1 MEILK
6 AEQVSFRY
14 PEEDRDSLHELSFT
28 IEEGEFVVLCGPSG
42 GGKTTLLRHLKR
54 ELAPVGMFSGSL
66 TFKGQPLPDLPAAV
80 AAGEIG
86 MVFQNPDAQIVM
98 DTVWHEL
105 AFSME
110 NLGIPPAVMRT
121 RLAEICGLFGL
132 EPLLYQS
139 VHELSGGQKQL
150 LNLASVLLLQPK
162 VLLLD
167 EPTSQ
172 LDPVAAREFI
182 MALQRLN
189 EEMSVTVIIS
199 EHRLEEVLPLAD
211 RVLMLEGGRLVA
223 DAGPRAFAQLA
234 GGAEFASRQA
244 YLPAASRLYLALST
258 EAETAAP
265 ENIPLTV
272 REGKRW
278 LYSLTAGA
286 GVNAANPSVNTAAI
300 AAPGVSGTVAGDI
313 VPAYSGADPAVH
325 SSGPSVNVSRER
337 SKLAPDTGTP
347 YNSAA
352 APVTYPP
359 GAFGPG
365 GPESPVNLPASSA
378 EILLSCRELTFRYDK
393 EGREVLRKLSLTLKR
408 GELLAV
414 MGGNGAGKSTL
425 LHVLSGLMK
434 PQRGKAELSK
444 GSTTGLLAQNPLL
457 YFSYDTVAE
466 ELQHMAQ
473 YAGVSLEEAGRE
485 IDALLEVFRLREVLQ
500 SHPHDLS
507 GGQQQQ
513 TALAMMMLLKPD
525 ILLLDEPTKGLDP
538 AAKDRLAALLQQLR
552 GQGASILIVTHDVE
566 FAAKYA
572 SRCALLFDG
581 SITAEGAPAEFFSS
595 NYFYTTT
602 VNRMVRDLLP
612 QALTIE
618 DVIQTWS
625 GSAHPC

>member
-1 MEILK
+1 M
-6 AEQVSFRY
+6 
-14 PEEDRDSLHELSFT
+14 
-28 IEEGEFVVLCGPSG
+28 LCGPSG
-42 GGKTTLLRHLKR
+42 CGKTTLLRHLKR
-54 ELAPVGMFSGSL
+54 ELAPVGTFSGTL
-66 TFKGQPLPDLPAAV
+66 AYKGQPLQDLSAAV

-132 EPLLYQS
+132 EPLLYKP

-182 MALQRLN
+182 TALQRLN

-211 RVLMLEGGRLVA
+211 RVLMLEGGMLQA
-223 DAGPRAFAQLA
+223 DAGPRAFARSA
-234 GGAEFASRQA
+234 GGTASHQRLA
-244 YLPAASRLYLALST
+244 YLPAASRLYLALPPQA
-258 EAETAAP
+258 EAEA
-265 ENIPLTV
+265 EERIPLTV

-278 LYSLTAGA
+278 LHSRADGAGA
-286 GVNAANPSVNTAAI
+286 MAASAPAAFSPGYPGASKQPASAPAALSRGRAADANP
-300 AAPGVSGTVAGDI
+300 GTLI
-313 VPAYSGADPAVH
+313 S
-325 SSGPSVNVSRER
+325 SRE
-337 SKLAPDTGTP
+337 
-347 YNSAA
+347 
-352 APVTYPP
+352 V
-359 GAFGPG
+359 
-365 GPESPVNLPASSA
+365 
-378 EILLSCRELTFRYDK
+378 TFRYEK
-393 EGREVLRKLSLTLKR
+393 EGREVLKKLTLELKR

-425 LHVLSGLMK
+425 LHVLGGLMK
-434 PQRGKAELSK
+434 PQRGRVELSK
-444 GSTTGLLAQNPLL
+444 GITTGLLAQNPLL

-466 ELQHMAQ
+466 ELQHMAE
-473 YAGVSLEEAGRE
+473 YAGLSPEAAERE
-485 IDALLEVFRLREVLQ
+485 TTALLEVFQLREVLQ

-525 ILLLDEPTKGLDP
+525 VLLLDEPTKGLDP
-538 AAKDRLAALLQQLR
+538 AAKDKLAALLQQLL
-552 GQGASILIVTHDVE
+552 GQGASILTVTHDVE
-566 FAAKYA
+566 FAAKVA

-581 SITAEGAPAEFFSS
+581 SITAEGTPADFFSS
-595 NYFYTTT
+595 NYFYTTA

-618 DVIQTWS
+618 DVIRAWS
-625 GSAHPC
+625 GSVHRC

>member
-66 TFKGQPLPDLPAAV
+66 TYKGQLLPELPAAV

-110 NLGIPPAVMRT
+110 NLGMPPAVMRT

-223 DAGPRAFAQLA
+223 DAGPRAFVQQA
-234 GGAEFASRQA
+234 GSASLASRQA
-244 YLPAASRLYLALST
+244 YLPAASRLYLALSP
-258 EAETAAP
+258 EAGTAAA

-278 LYSLTAGA
+278 VHSRAAVASTVTEAGVCATVIRDHPAANCGA
-286 GVNAANPSVNTAAI
+286 GLPAAVSREETA
-300 AAPGVSGTVAGDI
+300 AAPGTVTPANAGAE
-313 VPAYSGADPAVH
+313 PATS
-325 SSGPSVNVSRER
+325 PSNSFSQVRN
-337 SKLAPDTGTP
+337 PD
-347 YNSAA
+347 
-352 APVTYPP
+352 
-359 GAFGPG
+359 
-365 GPESPVNLPASSA
+365 SPVKLPAPSA
-378 EILLSCRELTFRYDK
+378 EILLSCREVTFRYDK
-393 EGREVLRKLSLTLKR
+393 EGREVLRKLSLTLRR

-425 LHVLSGLMK
+425 LHVLGGLMK

-473 YAGVSLEEAGRE
+473 YAGASLEEAGRE

-552 GQGASILIVTHDVE
+552 RQGASILIVTHDVE

-595 NYFYTTT
+595 NYFYTTA

-618 DVIQTWS
+618 DVIRTWS
-625 GSAHPC
+625 GSAPPC

>member
-1 MEILK
+1 M
-6 AEQVSFRY
+6 
-14 PEEDRDSLHELSFT
+14 
-28 IEEGEFVVLCGPSG
+28 LCGPSG
-42 GGKTTLLRHLKR
+42 SGKTTLLRHLKR
-54 ELAPVGMFSGSL
+54 ELTPVGSSSGTL
-66 TFKGQPLPDLPAAV
+66 TYKGQPLSGLPAAV

-110 NLGIPPAVMRT
+110 NLGLPPAVMRT

-132 EPLLYQS
+132 EPLLYRP

-150 LNLASVLLLQPK
+150 MNLASVLLLQPK

-172 LDPVAAREFI
+172 LDPVAAREFM

-189 EEMSVTVIIS
+189 EEMAVTVIIS

-211 RVLMLEGGRLVA
+211 RVLMLEDGKLLA
-223 DAGPRAFAQLA
+223 DAAPRLFARQTGSGALTSA
-234 GGAEFASRQA
+234 GR
-244 YLPAASRLYLALST
+244 YLPAASRLYLSLAP
-258 EAETAAP
+258 EADSAAP

-272 REGKRW
+272 REGRRW
-278 LYSLTAGA
+278 LHALMAGTDAAAGA
-286 GVNAANPSVNTAAI
+286 ELVNNLNREAGTTPLVSRIESVPEGDSPPPPA
-300 AAPGVSGTVAGDI
+300 GVSVKFSSEELQAAG
-313 VPAYSGADPAVH
+313 
-325 SSGPSVNVSRER
+325 
-337 SKLAPDTGTP
+337 
-347 YNSAA
+347 
-352 APVTYPP
+352 
-359 GAFGPG
+359 
-365 GPESPVNLPASSA
+365 A
-378 EILLSCRELTFRYDK
+378 ETLLFCREVTFRYEK
-393 EGREVLRKLSLTLKR
+393 EGREVLRKLSLTLKQ
-408 GELLAV
+408 GEFLAV

-434 PQRGKAELSK
+434 PQRGRIELAK
-444 GSTTGLLAQNPLL
+444 GKTTGLLAQNPLL

-466 ELQHMAQ
+466 ELQHMGS
-473 YAGVSLEEAGRE
+473 YAGLTPEAAASE
-485 IDALLEVFRLREVLQ
+485 IEALLAVFQLREVLQ

-513 TALAMMMLLKPD
+513 TALAMMLLMKPD

-552 GQGASILIVTHDVE
+552 GQGISILIVTHDVE
-566 FAAKYA
+566 FAAKHA

-581 SITAEGAPAEFFSS
+581 GITAEGTPAEFFSS
-595 NYFYTTT
+595 NYFYTTA
-602 VNRMVRDLLP
+602 VNRIVRDWLP

-618 DVIQTWS
+618 DVIRTWPA
-625 GSAHPC
+625 SAYRC

>member
-14 PEEDRDSLHELSFT
+14 PGEDRDSLHELSFT

-54 ELAPVGMFSGSL
+54 ELAPVGKFSGSL
-66 TFKGQPLPDLPAAV
+66 TYKGQPYSDLPAAL

-86 MVFQNPDAQIVM
+86 MVFQNPEAQIVM

-110 NLGIPPAVMRT
+110 NLGMPPAVMRT

-132 EPLLYQS
+132 EPLLYKS

-211 RVLMLEGGRLVA
+211 RVLMLEGGRLQA
-223 DAGPRAFAQLA
+223 DASPRNFAQLA
-234 GGAEFASRQA
+234 SGVSPASRQA
-244 YLPAASRLYLALST
+244 YLPAASRLYLALSP
-258 EAETAAP
+258 EAATAAP
-265 ENIPLTV
+265 VHIPLTV
-272 REGKRW
+272 REGRRW
-278 LYSLTAGA
+278 LHSLTAGA
-286 GVNAANPSVNTAAI
+286 GAQVANPDADTA
-300 AAPGVSGTVAGDI
+300 VQSAG
-313 VPAYSGADPAVH
+313 SR
-325 SSGPSVNVSRER
+325 VNVSREEAAA
-337 SKLAPDTGTP
+337 APGTVIP
-347 YNSAA
+347 GNSAA
-352 APVTYPP
+352 APVTYLPEASGPDALGSAVKPP
-359 GAFGPG
+359 APC
-365 GPESPVNLPASSA
+365 ADT
-378 EILLSCRELTFRYDK
+378 LLSCREVTFRYDR
-393 EGREVLRKLSLTLKR
+393 EGREVLKKLTLTLKR

-425 LHVLSGLMK
+425 LHVLGGLMK
-434 PQRGKAELSK
+434 PQRGKTELST
-444 GSTTGLLAQNPLL
+444 GITTGLLAQNPLL

-466 ELQHMAQ
+466 ELEHMAQ
-473 YAGVSLEEAGRE
+473 YARLSPEASRRE
-485 IDALLEVFRLREVLQ
+485 IEALLEVFQLREVLE

-538 AAKDRLAALLQQLR
+538 EAKDRLAALLRQLR
-552 GQGASILIVTHDVE
+552 GHGASILIVTHDVE
-566 FAAKYA
+566 FAAKHA

-581 SITAEGAPAEFFSS
+581 SITAEGEPAEFFSN
-595 NYFYTTT
+595 NYFYTTA
-602 VNRMVRDLLP
+602 VNRMVRDVLP
-612 QALTIE
+612 QALTME
-618 DVIQTWS
+618 DVIRSWS
-625 GSAHPC
+625 GSAHRC

>member
-54 ELAPVGMFSGSL
+54 ELAPVGMFSGVL
-66 TFKGQPLPDLPAAV
+66 TYKGQPLPELPAAV

-121 RLAEICGLFGL
+121 RLAEICALFGL

-223 DAGPRAFAQLA
+223 DASPRAFVQLA
-234 GGAEFASRQA
+234 SSASLAPRQA
-244 YLPAASRLYLALST
+244 YLPAASRLYLALFPQ
-258 EAETAAP
+258 AGTAAA

-278 LYSLTAGA
+278 LHSREAGA
-286 GVNAANPSVNTAAI
+286 AVTRDHPAANPGAGLPAA
-300 AAPGVSGTVAGDI
+300 
-313 VPAYSGADPAVH
+313 
-325 SSGPSVNVSRER
+325 VSRE
-337 SKLAPDTGTP
+337 A
-347 YNSAA
+347 SAA
-352 APVTYPP
+352 APGIVTPGNAVAEPATYPA
-359 GAFGPG
+359 GASGPDR
-365 GPESPVNLPASSA
+365 PDSPVNLPAPSA
-378 EILLSCRELTFRYDK
+378 EILLSCREVTFRYDK
-393 EGREVLRKLSLTLKR
+393 EGREVLRKLTITLRR

-473 YAGVSLEEAGRE
+473 YTGASPEEAGRE

-595 NYFYTTT
+595 NYFYTTA

-618 DVIQTWS
+618 DVIRTWS
-625 GSAHPC
+625 GSAHRC

>member
-66 TFKGQPLPDLPAAV
+66 TYKGQPLPGLPAAV

-121 RLAEICGLFGL
+121 RLAEICALFGL

-223 DAGPRAFAQLA
+223 DAGPRAFVQQAGSASLA
-234 GGAEFASRQA
+234 PRQA
-244 YLPAASRLYLALST
+244 YLPAASRLYLGLSPQAGT
-258 EAETAAP
+258 AEA

-278 LYSLTAGA
+278 LHSKEAGA
-286 GVNAANPSVNTAAI
+286 AVLREHPAAI
-300 AAPGVSGTVAGDI
+300 PGAGLPAAI
-313 VPAYSGADPAVH
+313 
-325 SSGPSVNVSRER
+325 SRE
-337 SKLAPDTGTP
+337 A
-347 YNSAA
+347 SASPGIVTSGDA
-352 APVTYPP
+352 VAEPVTHPA
-359 GAFGPG
+359 GASGPG
-365 GPESPVNLPASSA
+365 GPDSPVNLPALSA
-378 EILLSCRELTFRYDK
+378 EILLSCREVTFRYDK
-393 EGREVLRKLSLTLKR
+393 EGREVLRKLSLTLRR

-466 ELQHMAQ
+466 ELQHMAK
-473 YAGVSLEEAGRE
+473 YAGASLEEAGRE

-595 NYFYTTT
+595 NYFYTTA

-618 DVIQTWS
+618 DVIRTWS
-625 GSAHPC
+625 GSAPPC

>member
-6 AEQVSFRY
+6 AQQLSFRY
-14 PEEDRDSLHELSFT
+14 PEEHRDTLHELSFV

-42 GGKTTLLRHLKR
+42 SGKTTLLRHLKR
-54 ELAPVGMFSGSL
+54 ELAPVGSSSGTL
-66 TFKGQPLPDLPAAV
+66 TYKGQPLSGLPAAV

-110 NLGIPPAVMRT
+110 NLGLPPAVMRT

-132 EPLLYQS
+132 EPLLYRP

-150 LNLASVLLLQPK
+150 MNLASVLLLQPK

-189 EEMSVTVIIS
+189 EEMAVTVIIS

-211 RVLMLEGGRLVA
+211 RVLMLEDGKLLA
-223 DAGPRAFAQLA
+223 DAAPRLFARQTGSGALTSA
-234 GGAEFASRQA
+234 GR
-244 YLPAASRLYLALST
+244 YLPAATRLYLPLAPGADS
-258 EAETAAP
+258 AAP

-272 REGKRW
+272 REGRRW
-278 LYSLTAGA
+278 IHSLMTGTEAGA
-286 GVNAANPSVNTAAI
+286 ELVNNLNREVGMTPLVSRIQSVPEGDTPPPPA
-300 AAPGVSGTVAGDI
+300 GVSVK
-313 VPAYSGADPAVH
+313 S
-325 SSGPSVNVSRER
+325 PSEE
-337 SKLAPDTGTP
+337 LQ
-347 YNSAA
+347 AA
-352 APVTYPP
+352 FAKTM
-359 GAFGPG
+359 
-365 GPESPVNLPASSA
+365 LT
-378 EILLSCRELTFRYDK
+378 CREVTFRYEK
-393 EGREVLRKLSLTLKR
+393 EGREVLRKLSLTLKQ

-425 LHVLSGLMK
+425 LHVLNGLMK
-434 PQRGKAELSK
+434 PQRGKIELAK
-444 GSTTGLLAQNPLL
+444 GMTTGLLAQNPLL

-466 ELQHMAQ
+466 ELQHMGS
-473 YAGVSLEEAGRE
+473 YAGLSPEAAASE
-485 IDALLEVFRLREVLQ
+485 IEALLAVFQLREVLQ

-513 TALAMMMLLKPD
+513 TALAMMLLMKPD

-552 GQGASILIVTHDVE
+552 GQGISILIVTHDVE
-566 FAAKYA
+566 FAAKHA

-581 SITAEGAPAEFFSS
+581 GITAEGTPAEFFSS
-595 NYFYTTT
+595 NYFYTTA
-602 VNRMVRDLLP
+602 VNRIVRDWLP

-618 DVIQTWS
+618 DVIRAWPA
-625 GSAHPC
+625 SAFRC